1 MRSPDNV
8 TIFTSPH
15 DPASPHRRREK
26 NSNFHH
32 PVAYTTHQ
40 RGPQSGPVKQK
51 PQIQTN
57 EPERERMVLMSRT
70 NLSLIAVLAILLAGT
85 GVHAEDWKVGEKWTY
100 KHEGPRPFS
109 ESSTKVEGD
118 RTTEVTAI
126 KGEGDAKRYL
136 LKNRWGTSDVNP
148 STSYIDAKNLIHKI
162 DVQDI
167 ATLLLKPPV
176 PAIWELKVGEEKTLK
191 SQMDVG
197 GFVMAIEYKAKRF
210 KDETLTVPA
219 GTYENCQHIQVISTM
234 NNPMG
239 DPVKTKTD
247 FWYHPKVRNL
257 VKDVTV
263 TNFGA
268 ANSYTGTSLLK
279 SHTTKK

>member
-1 MRSPDNV
+1 
-8 TIFTSPH
+8 
-15 DPASPHRRREK
+15 
-26 NSNFHH
+26 
-32 PVAYTTHQ
+32 
-40 RGPQSGPVKQK
+40 
-51 PQIQTN
+51 
-57 EPERERMVLMSRT
+57 MSKT
-70 NLSLIAVLAILLAGT
+70 DLSLVAIVVILLTGAG
-85 GVHAEDWKVGEKWTY
+85 GWAEDWQVGEKWTY

-109 ESSTKVEGD
+109 DPSAKVEGD

-126 KGEGDAKRYL
+126 EGQADKKRYL
-136 LKNRWGTSDVNP
+136 LKNRWGTSDINP
-148 STSYIDAKNLIHKI
+148 STSHIDTKNLIHKI
-162 DVQDI
+162 DIEGV
-167 ATLLLKPPV
+167 ATLLFKPPV
-176 PAIWELKVGEEKTLK
+176 PAIWELEVGQEKTIK

-197 GFVMAIEYKAKRF
+197 GFVMTIEYKAKRL

-219 GTYENCQHIQVISTM
+219 GTYENCQHIQYTSTM
-234 NNPMG
+234 DNPMG
-239 DPVKTKTD
+239 DPVKSKTD